1 MSKCW
6 NCGIELND
14 PHHVCPL
21 CKCIVERDERKETEQ
36 NYPYLDAERGIRKM
50 QRALNIYLYPP
61 LGVVGFLCV
70 IYFMAD
76 GRWGWRIL
84 IGVFLVGGY
93 LTLRVLIQMH
103 AAYRLKMILLAML
116 GEAVLL
122 AIDIETGFAGW
133 SLNYVLPAVF
143 ILMDLMIIFLMIVN
157 NREWQSYISLQ
168 ILIIA
173 LCCIQFVL
181 YYMGLITH
189 LSGGVVSL
197 VAAILFF
204 VGTLIVGG
212 NRARSELYRRFH
224 V

>member
-6 NCGIELND
+6 NCGIELKD

-21 CKCIVERDERKETEQ
+21 CKCIVERDGKEEPEQ
-36 NYPYLDAERGIRKM
+36 NYPYLDAEKGIRKM
-50 QRALNIYLYPP
+50 QRALNIYLFSAIV
-61 LGVVGFLCV
+61 LEVLLCG
-70 IYFMAD
+70 IDFRTG
-76 GRWGWRIL
+76 GRPGWVIL
-84 IGVFLVGGY
+84 IGVFLAGGY
-93 LTLRVLIQMH
+93 ITLKVLVQMH

-157 NREWQSYISLQ
+157 SREWQSYISLQ

-181 YYMGLITH
+181 YYMGVVTR
-189 LSGGVVSL
+189 LSGGVISL
-197 VAAILFF
+197 AAAILFF